1 MLRRL
6 YRCAV
11 RLHPSSFRRRFEDEM
26 LYIFDQQKGR
36 LATLRLMLDC
46 VFSLLRQWTLRPY
59 IGIELPAAPLVSP
72 TADHIPS
79 FGTLDTFR
87 PRASAIINGTLL
99 SLILFCTT
107 VFAIRY
113 SWIHVLNLRIREVEF
128 VSGQQVHPQTRASGS
143 VANSTQPIIQ
153 GVKKADHV
161 AERLQVD
168 VIPVEPESTQT
179 KSVAS
184 SNLPASAAP
193 VRTPRGVTVWLRLE
207 PYVGK
212 YISNSPPAKISIRI
226 EGDHLSLAAAG
237 HLRLALSPVSPTRF
251 VIVGAENNY
260 IDFTPDGEGRICGLS
275 LVEGGNVITAQRQ

>member
-11 RLHPSSFRRRFEDEM
+11 RLHPSRFRRRFGDEM

-36 LATLRLMLDC
+36 LAALGLMLDC
-46 VFSLLRQWTLRPY
+46 VFSLLRQWTLPPH
-59 IGIELPAAPLVSP
+59 IDIELLAAPLPSP

-87 PRASAIINGTLL
+87 PRASAIINGTVL
-99 SLILFCTT
+99 SLILFCMT
-107 VFAIRY
+107 VSAIRY

-128 VSGQQVHPQTRASGS
+128 VSSQQVYPQTRASGS
-143 VANSTQPIIQ
+143 AGNSTQPIIQ
-153 GVKKADHV
+153 GVKKSNHIS
-161 AERLQVD
+161 ERLQVD

-179 KSVAS
+179 KSIAS
-184 SNLPASAAP
+184 SSPRASAAP
-193 VRTPRGVTVWLRLE
+193 VRTPGVTIWLRLE
-207 PYVGK
+207 LYVGK

-237 HLRLALSPVSPTRF
+237 HPRLALSPVSPTRF
-251 VIVGAENNY
+251 VIAGAENNY
-260 IDFTPDGEGRICGLS
+260 VDFTPDGQGRICGLS
-275 LVEGGNVITAQRQ
+275 LVESGNVITAQRQ